1 MELARTVQRKPYN
14 AGMPVRGDQFYGRSE
29 LIDNILGGSDRAIW
43 VVSNRRIGKTSLLY
57 RLAEVAN
64 ASGQVAF
71 YIAMDAADSLE
82 RLSTCFLEDLEDDDP
97 RLERL
102 GLKLADLQGKS
113 PAEIIR
119 AFNRGGRDHS

>member
-1 MELARTVQRKPYN
+1 MT
-14 AGMPVRGDQFYGRSE
+14 VRGEEFYERPE
-29 LIDNILGGSDRAIW
+29 RINIILVGPDRAIW

-71 YIAMDAADSLE
+71 YIAMDAADTLE
-82 RLSTCFLEDLEDDDP
+82 RLSACFLEDLDDRDP

-102 GLKLADLQGKS
+102 GLKLADLQGK
-113 PAEIIR
+113 PPVEIIR
-119 AFNRGGRDHS
+119 ALIAPAVSTASR